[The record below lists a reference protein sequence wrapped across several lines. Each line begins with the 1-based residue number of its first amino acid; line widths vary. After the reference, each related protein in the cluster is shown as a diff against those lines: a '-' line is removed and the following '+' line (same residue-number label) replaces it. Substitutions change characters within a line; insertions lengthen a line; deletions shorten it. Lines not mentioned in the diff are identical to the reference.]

1 MAIWPIQTPRGDMAV
16 RRRRMQVRRRTAV
29 ALGVLAGVVEP
40 PSDVTTLTRRP
51 RIRPR
56 SSTVRPTLVS
66 PPSVNREAAA
76 PYPFRPHD
84 HTHTVSTM
92 LNTAATATVH
102 SLESTA
108 RALSPPPCRLLH
120 ELHAG
125 RVSVTEGGHLRPIR
139 SYHLLGR
146 HQFISYTV
154 TLTPQ
159 FSTVRTD
166 VRGFGIATKP
176 AGNRVGIRTL
186 FRHNPRGNY
195 PVFASSKGPGL
206 GRDGELCTGVAGVVS
221 VAKYPLRTR
230 RLKVERPANSYLGSP
245 PRLSRLSPHSV
256 TSRLA

>member
-1 MAIWPIQTPRGDMAV
+1 MLPRGVHSSTTLLGKTTARWLPRSRQDPNANPHAIGDGAIEILPKKKFSGVPFGPIQTPRGDMAV

-102 SLESTA
+102 SLESTE
-108 RALSPPPCRLLH
+108 RALSLTTTLPAPPTNSFLPPPWTPP
-120 ELHAG
+120 
-125 RVSVTEGGHLRPIR
+125 V
-139 SYHLLGR
+139 
-146 HQFISYTV
+146 FISEY
-154 TLTPQ
+154 
-159 FSTVRTD
+159 
-166 VRGFGIATKP
+166 I
-176 AGNRVGIRTL
+176 
-186 FRHNPRGNY
+186 
-195 PVFASSKGPGL
+195 
-206 GRDGELCTGVAGVVS
+206 
-221 VAKYPLRTR
+221 
-230 RLKVERPANSYLGSP
+230 
-245 PRLSRLSPHSV
+245 LSH
-256 TSRLA
+256 

>member
-1 MAIWPIQTPRGDMAV
+1 MAV

-29 ALGVLAGVVEP
+29 ALGVLTGVVEP

-84 HTHTVSTM
+84 HTH
-92 LNTAATATVH
+92 

-120 ELHAG
+120 L
-125 RVSVTEGGHLRPIR
+125 RVPTMVGG
-139 SYHLLGR
+139 HLLGR
-146 HQFISYTV
+146 HQFSYTV

-206 GRDGELCTGVAGVVS
+206 GRDGELCTGVAGAAVVP
-221 VAKYPLRTR
+221 APNTR
-230 RLKVERPANSYLGSP
+230 SER
-245 PRLSRLSPHSV
+245 V
-256 TSRLA
+256 V

>member
-1 MAIWPIQTPRGDMAV
+1 MAV

-40 PSDVTTLTRRP
+40 PGDVTTLTRRP

-92 LNTAATATVH
+92 LSGVDSAR
-102 SLESTA
+102 SLTTT
-108 RALSPPPCRLLH
+108 LPVPSPP
-120 ELHAG
+120 
-125 RVSVTEGGHLRPIR
+125 TN
-139 SYHLLGR
+139 SYHGR
-146 HQFISYTV
+146 WPPPWTPPVFISEYTV

-206 GRDGELCTGVAGVVS
+206 GRDGELCTGVAGVVG
-221 VAKYPLRTR
+221 VAKYPLRAR